1 MLERDIERKLRDG
14 VTALGGQCWKLVSPG
29 TAGVPDRL
37 VLMPGGRLA
46 FVELK
51 APGRK
56 ERPIQR
62 VVQARLVALGFMV
75 FPTVDSV
82 ERVNDVLLWCKGV
95 MGWPT

>member
-1 MLERDIERKLRDG
+1 MLEKYLERKLRDG
-14 VTALGGQCWKLVSPG
+14 VRALGGQCLKLVCPG

-51 APGRK
+51 APGRN

-75 FPTVDSV
+75 FSTVDSV
-82 ERVNDVLLWCKGV
+82 ERVNDVLLWCKGAR
-95 MGWPT
+95 